1 MYKTFYGLEINP
13 FVKELKTE
21 YCYESK
27 DYNEVKGRLK
37 YLNEEEVEEAF
48 MHSRTCK
55 VYNDSTIRINN
66 EKYEVP
72 YKYVGQKI
80 EVRYY
85 VQNEKEII
93 IYKDGKRCE
102 KCKLVDVKSNSKIYR
117 KNNIDYEKM
126 LNKES
131 EE

>member
-1 MYKTFYGLEINP
+1 MSPNNKWHKEIKEARYLEL
-13 FVKELKTE
+13 EQ
-21 YCYESK
+21 
-27 DYNEVKGRLK
+27 
-37 YLNEEEVEEAF
+37 VEEAF

-85 VQNEKEII
+85 VDNPKEII
-93 IYKDGKRCE
+93 IYVDGKKCE
-102 KCKLVDVKSNSKIYR
+102 KCKIVDVKANSKIYR
-117 KNNIDYEKM
+117 KNNINYEKM
-126 LNKES
+126 VNKES
-131 EE
+131 EEE

>member
-1 MYKTFYGLEINP
+1 MNRKKKSRVRIKNKIYDE
-13 FVKELKTE
+13 VKEIKQI
-21 YCYESK
+21 
-27 DYNEVKGRLK
+27 
-37 YLNEEEVEEAF
+37 EEEQVEEAF

-55 VYNDSTIRINN
+55 VYNDSTIRINK

-80 EVRYY
+80 EIRYY
-85 VQNEKEII
+85 VEDPKAIT

-102 KCKLVDVKSNSKIYR
+102 ECKKVDVKANSKIYR
-117 KNNIDYEKM
+117 KTNIDYEKM

-131 EE
+131 EEE